1 MSDND
6 EDTSFLGGLRSL
18 AGEWVASKRRRL
30 QTGTPDSYAENG
42 GTVDR
47 NYIGNDAV
55 TRDDLRTVRDL
66 RESGGLISEL
76 VHGKALMEFGAG
88 ANFEAEEDDAAEWLH
103 EQFNDLDNLLINIG
117 EDAEW
122 FPAALCEIVETRS
135 GDFSHLEFVE
145 PWTVLP
151 QTDQHGNVVA
161 WEQEVTQHGVPHS
174 QTFNPDEVASFVL
187 NKSNGRDKT
196 GVSSVLRAMDEIE
209 AYLKHSHAVDKNIE
223 WAAFRRM
230 HVKVG
235 REGGAS
241 YSDNELRR
249 VRNKI
254 DLEDN
259 TIAYTGQDVEFNP
272 IEAGEIDFESVT
284 SHDIRKLAV
293 ALGVPIELASVIS
306 EGLGSGSQSDV
317 RQQYF
322 ELQKQAKQRSLGGQ
336 FVEQVARIL
345 LRDYSPYDHEQNLD
359 LVFGDH
365 QSTQEVRELVDA
377 IGEDMTVNERRRLF
391 DLAELDDD
399 DVGESYDTAR
409 GETTE
414 DSGGADPLFG
424 SAPEDRGL
432 QDVGDIDT
440 GDYPEAAQENAQMAL
455 DARDDHGNPNDC
467 GTQVGWERANQL
479 ANGEDLSEDTI
490 GRMASFAR
498 HEDNKDQGDEGRED
512 CGWLMWNAWGGDE
525 GIAWAEDKMDEFE
538 EARENAAGS
547 DTDFSSDGHRCLS
560 NVPPE
565 AYDAAE
571 PWERDLL
578 KTHQKLW
585 DAPTDQRMLLISETQ
600 TPEFVKDRIRQ
611 ALLGGALFSDF
622 DTLPAGERNQLRE
635 FMLETLTSDGWTIDG
650 LADQLQQLPGLD
662 DRNKA
667 ETIARTET
675 ASVLNT
681 AREEGYEEQGL
692 GDSLFYWSGNLD
704 GRQTEACEWLIR
716 ETNPNY
722 GGDPVPMDELKAL
735 IEEAPTHDPDM
746 DDNLAR
752 PENLTVH
759 PNERKTFVRYV
770 E

>member
-6 EDTSFLGGLRSL
+6 DNSSFLGGLRSL
-18 AGEWVASKRRRL
+18 AGEWVASKRRSL
-30 QTGTPDSYAENG
+30 QTGTPESYAENG

-47 NYIGNDAV
+47 DYFGSDTI

-122 FPAALCEIVETRS
+122 FPAALCEIVETRA

-151 QTDQHGNVVA
+151 QTDQHGNVVV
-161 WEQEVTQHGVPHS
+161 WEQEVTQGGMPMEQS
-174 QTFNPDEVASFVL
+174 FNPDEVASFVL

-209 AYLKHSHAVDKNIE
+209 SYLSHAHAVDQNIE

-259 TIAYTGQDVEFNP
+259 TIAFTGQDVEFQP

-322 ELQKQAKQRSLGGQ
+322 ELQKQAKQRALGGQ

-359 LVFGDH
+359 LVFNDY
-365 QSTQEVRELVDA
+365 QSTSEVRELVDA

-399 DVGESYDTAR
+399 DVGDSYDTAR

-414 DSGGADPLFG
+414 SGGDGGPLFG
-424 SAPEDRGL
+424 SAPADRSL
-432 QDVGDIDT
+432 QDVEDIDT
-440 GDYPEAAQENAQMAL
+440 GDYPDAAVENAQMAL
-455 DARDDHGNPNDC
+455 DAKEDTGDPNDC

-479 ANGEDLSEDTI
+479 VNGEDLSEDTI
-490 GRMASFAR
+490 GRMAAFER
-498 HEDNKDQGDEGRED
+498 HEDNKEQGEEGRAD

-525 GIAWAEDKMDEFE
+525 GIEWAQDKMDEFE
-538 EARENAAGS
+538 EARENSAGG
-547 DTDFSSDGHRCLS
+547 DTDFSKGGHRCLS
-560 NVPPE
+560 NVEPK
-565 AYDAAE
+565 AYDAME

-578 KTHQKLW
+578 QTHQKLW
-585 DAPTDQRMLLISETQ
+585 DAPSDQRMLLISETQ
-600 TPEFVKDRIRQ
+600 TPEFVKERIRQ
-611 ALLGGALFSDF
+611 ALLSGSLFADF
-622 DTLPAGERNQLRE
+622 DTLPSGERDQLRE

-650 LADQLQQLPGLD
+650 LADQLQQLPGLE
-662 DRNKA
+662 DRGKA
-667 ETIARTET
+667 TTIARTET
-675 ASVLNT
+675 ASVLNN
-681 AREEGYEEQGL
+681 ARMDGYDEQGL
-692 GDSLFYWSGNLD
+692 DDSLFYWSGNLD
-704 GRQTEACEWLIR
+704 GRETEACAWLIQK
-716 ETNPNY
+716 TNPFH
-722 GGDPVPMDELKAL
+722 GGTPVPKDELRDL
-735 IEEAPTHDPDM
+735 VEEAPTHDPNM

-752 PENLTVH
+752 PQDWVIH
-759 PNERKTFVRYV
+759 PNERKAPVRHV